1 MLTRFSPAL
10 EQTIQHG
17 VRRRAVLPLLAD
29 RPTALEPVDRA
40 VLPLLADRPTALE
53 PVERSPVREPLEPRD
68 QGSRHKQGCAAHLL
82 EGHQHLLVCEHQL
95 IRTPAI

>member
-29 RPTALEPVDRA
+29 RPTALEPV
-40 VLPLLADRPTALE
+40 
-53 PVERSPVREPLEPRD
+53 ERTPVREPLEPRD
-68 QGSRHKQGCAAHLL
+68 QGSRHKQGSAAHLL